1 MGILLQVP
9 AQDHLCSQAIAHHAP
24 THLFQTT
31 PLRTGIVTLLPPGE
45 TNDDSIGAEIA
56 GNRGKIQNH
65 QTPISRNTHRNIK
78 QKIKKERAKEKT
90 KREEETE
97 EARANISSKENL

>member
-31 PLRTGIVTLLPPGE
+31 PPRTGIVTLLASGE
-45 TNDDSIGAEIA
+45 TNDDSIGAEKA

-65 QTPISRNTHRNIK
+65 QTQASLNTHWNIK
-78 QKIKKERAKEKT
+78 EKIKKERAKEKT
-90 KREEETE
+90 KSQENPSEERRG
-97 EARANISSKENL
+97 EAQA